1 MAYVTEHNTDIG
13 FICKLCL
20 SKFHK
25 GLLPSACILNNL
37 VVKPLSDFM
46 FYRISMIT
54 KKMLIKRVSSFQVVQ
69 TMSCVSNKHMS
80 YRQMI
85 RKVKGRTFYLLL
97 QETFNKVSP
106 LEDRINLNHEL
117 FEVYPKCLKLFGKI
131 WWILIKCIRLRHRTW
146 RSIECF
152 SYSSRMNL
160 RQSIRTCQISSWKF
174 WETN

>member
-1 MAYVTEHNTDIG
+1 
-13 FICKLCL
+13 
-20 SKFHK
+20 
-25 GLLPSACILNNL
+25 
-37 VVKPLSDFM
+37 M

-80 YRQMI
+80 HRQMI

-97 QETFNKVSP
+97 QETFNKVCP
-106 LEDRINLNHEL
+106 PENRINLNHEL

-160 RQSIRTCQISSWKF
+160 VTAKYTHLSDIVLKILRDKLKTVLCLSIYDYVKSLI
-174 WETN
+174 